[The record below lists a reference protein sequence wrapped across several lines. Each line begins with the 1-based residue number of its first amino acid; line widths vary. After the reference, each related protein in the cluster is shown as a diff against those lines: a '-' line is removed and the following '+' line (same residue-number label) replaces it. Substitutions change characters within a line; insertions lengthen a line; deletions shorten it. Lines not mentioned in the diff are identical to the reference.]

1 MSFTPTVTT
10 DDVRD
15 AYDGVE
21 GRLYELMMGELLHLG
36 GLTSS
41 LELAERAGIAKGS
54 RGIDLCCGNGASMR
68 MLVQLVEVASV
79 IGVELSEKQVER
91 TTLRTQQAGLED
103 RIRVVHGDA
112 CETGLPDAGA
122 DFVWGEDAWCYVPD
136 KAKLVAEAVRVTRP
150 GGTIAFTDWTLG
162 DTPLADSE
170 RDEFFAIMKFPG
182 LWSADAYR
190 SALVDADCKIVE
202 IRDTGR
208 FARCFELF
216 RDMFELQFGW
226 DVLQIA
232 GAGRPVLDALT
243 RQLALIR
250 DLGRAGKVAQTRVVA
265 RRDCEERHSPAS
277 GTSRRQ
283 AVRGRP
289 R

>member
-1 MSFTPTVTT
+1 MTASVTT

-21 GRLYELMMGELLHLG
+21 GRLYELMMGELLHVG

-41 LELAERAGIAKGS
+41 LELVERAGIAKGA

-68 MLVQLVEVASV
+68 LLVRLADVASV

-91 TTLRTQQAGLED
+91 TTSRTLKASLED

-112 CETGLPDAGA
+112 CETGLPGAEA
-122 DFVWGEDAWCYVPD
+122 DFVWSEDAWCYVPD
-136 KAKLVAEAVRVTRP
+136 KAKLVAEAIRITRP

-170 RDEFFAIMKFPG
+170 RDAFFAILKFPG
-182 LWSADAYR
+182 LWSAEAYR
-190 SALVDADCKIVE
+190 KALVDGGCEIVE

-208 FARCFELF
+208 FARCFELYG
-216 RDMFELQFGW
+216 DMFDLQFGW

-232 GAGRPVLDALT
+232 GANRSLLDALT
-243 RQLALIR
+243 GQLAFIR
-250 DLGRAGKVAQTRVVA
+250 DLARAGKVSQTRVVA
-265 RRDCEERHSPAS
+265 RRS
-277 GTSRRQ
+277 
-283 AVRGRP
+283 
-289 R
+289 